1 MEADIAPVI
10 AANGTEEISPG
21 VEVAPPVVYQE
32 LQPHTDQQQDKSIE
46 ATDASEVVG
55 ELMDYI
61 GEGDASTH
69 TMGNAAE
76 TEEVATI
83 TPDVARAVQI
93 GEAEFLDDE
102 MAEVDVHKLIEE
114 VDNANTSPAEQGI
127 DGGADKADAADI
139 GAEEDNAAEKDDA
152 AAADVGAEE
161 DVAAVEETDVT
172 AEENFESASASEEEA
187 ELITGDEPPK
197 EQVDGTDPVPAVR
210 ERKKEEEVD
219 ENQCRGCTSK
229 EDLVSL
235 FKKTV
240 DATPADMLV
249 DLCPNL
255 SIAVKDFMPQFI
267 CTTCLN
273 SLTIAIQLRKQ
284 LETTERDLRKRLSRS
299 KNKVRRPRGYV
310 VIDAPVSDSA
320 SDDDE
325 DDDVEF
331 KVSDVAGSTSAESDS
346 PESDISEKRKRSMGR
361 GRGRKKATKRGSE
374 DNDDESVSASKK
386 KALGSPSMT
395 GPFECNQC
403 DLTFS
408 RKQSYVLHR
417 KSHDPRSV
425 FTCEI
430 CEKTFK
436 VQWAYKTHM
445 ERHAQERA
453 HFRCELCTQ
462 VFKLRAELKR
472 HMAVRHDEHGFIYE
486 CKRCQRT
493 FLTQQRLQRHQS
505 TSCLRHGE
513 ERSSHNN
520 KRRSTEGQ
528 PQGRDLFKSV
538 APLTTTYWSDSFSD

>member
-1 MEADIAPVI
+1 MEADIAPVVT
-10 AANGTEEISPG
+10 ANGTEEISTQS
-21 VEVAPPVVYQE
+21 VAPQEYQE
-32 LQPHTDQQQDKSIE
+32 LHPHNEQQQNKPIE
-46 ATDASEVVG
+46 ASAAVVG
-55 ELMDYI
+55 EIMDYLE
-61 GEGDASTH
+61 EGDATAGTAGH
-69 TMGNAAE
+69 ATA
-76 TEEVATI
+76 TEEGATPETATENVAE
-83 TPDVARAVQI
+83 PEQL

-102 MAEVDVHKLIEE
+102 MPDVDVHKLIEE
-114 VDNANTSPAEQGI
+114 VDNANTSPTEPSI
-127 DGGADKADAADI
+127 DAGAGNDV
-139 GAEEDNAAEKDDA
+139 DD
-152 AAADVGAEE
+152 AADVGAQE
-161 DVAAVEETDVT
+161 DVAAVDEADVAGGGA
-172 AEENFESASASEEEA
+172 AEDNFETASEEEA
-187 ELITGDEPPK
+187 ELITGDEPN
-197 EQVDGTDPVPAVR
+197 EQAEGTEPVPAVR

-219 ENQCRGCTSK
+219 ENQCRVCTSK
-229 EDLVSL
+229 EDLVTL
-235 FKKTV
+235 FKKTD

-267 CTTCLN
+267 CKTCLN
-273 SLTIAIQLRKQ
+273 SLTIAIQFRKQ

-346 PESDISEKRKRSMGR
+346 ADSDISERRKRPMGR

-374 DNDDESVSASKK
+374 DNDEESVTVPKK
-386 KALGSPSMT
+386 RAHGSPSMT